1 MATLF
6 SGFSWYAGLVDLP
19 WWGYL
24 LTGFVLTHITIVSVT
39 VFLHRH
45 QAHRALDLHPAV
57 SHFFRFWL
65 WLTTAMVTR
74 EWVAVHRKHHAK
86 CETPEDPHSPQTRGI
101 HTVLWKGAEL
111 YRAEAEVSDTLT
123 QYGHATPEDWL
134 ERNLYSRFPVLGV
147 VLMLMLD
154 FLLFGFF
161 GVALWAVQM
170 LWIPFWAAGVINGI
184 GHWWGYRN
192 YETPDASRNISWLGF
207 LIGGEEL
214 HNNHHAF
221 ASSARFSMRRW
232 EFDLGWGYIRIMQ
245 WLGLARVKK
254 LAPSPRIVPGK
265 ERVDMDTVRA
275 VIVARFH
282 VMSDYARQ
290 VLWPV
295 LRKDCR
301 DGECRR
307 GLRRLRQLLVRDP
320 DTMDARSRS
329 LLEGVLGRFADLR
342 TAYQYRERLQQIWNR
357 SATSHDVLLKALQ
370 DWCQQAEATG
380 VSALQEFSLRL
391 KGYSLQAA

>member
-1 MATLF
+1 MVALF
-6 SGFSWYAGLVDLP
+6 SGFSWYAGWVDLP

-45 QAHRALDLHPAV
+45 QAHHALDLHPV
-57 SHFFRFWL
+57 ISHFFRFWL
-65 WLTTAMVTR
+65 WLTTGTVTR

-101 HTVLWKGAEL
+101 RTVLWRGAEL
-111 YRAEAEVSDTLT
+111 YRQEADVAETLT
-123 QYGHATPEDWL
+123 QYGHATPDDWL
-134 ERNLYSRFPVLGV
+134 ERKLYSRFSLLGIAI
-147 VLMLMLD
+147 MLVID
-154 FLLFGFF
+154 YLLFGFF

-192 YETPDASRNISWLGF
+192 YETPDASRNITWLA
-207 LIGGEEL
+207 LLVGGEEL

-232 EFDLGWGYIRIMQ
+232 EFDLGWAYIRMMQ
-245 WLGLARVKK
+245 MLGLARVKK
-254 LAPSPRIVPGK
+254 LAPSPRILPGK
-265 ERVDMDTVRA
+265 ERVDMDTLKA
-275 VIVARFH
+275 VVVARFH

-295 LRKDCR
+295 LRQDCR
-301 DGECRR
+301 EGECRQ
-307 GLRRLRQLLVRDP
+307 GLRRIRRLLVRDP
-320 DTMDARSRS
+320 DTMDARSRG
-329 LLEGVLGRFADLR
+329 LLEGVLQRFADLR
-342 TAYQYRERLQQIWNR
+342 IAYQYRDRLQQIWGR
-357 SATSHDVLLKALQ
+357 SAASHEALLKALQ

-380 VSALQEFSLRL
+380 VRALQEFAQRL
-391 KGYSLQAA
+391 KGYSLQPA

>member
-1 MATLF
+1 MTTLF
-6 SGFSWYAGLVDLP
+6 SGFSWHAGLVDLP

-24 LTGFVLTHITIVSVT
+24 LIGFVLTHITIISVT

-45 QAHRALDLHPAV
+45 QAHRALDLHPGI

-65 WLTTAMVTR
+65 WLTTGTVTR

-86 CETPEDPHSPQTRGI
+86 CETPDDPHSPQTRGI
-101 HTVLWKGAEL
+101 RKVLWQGAEL
-111 YRAEAEVSDTLT
+111 YRKEAAVADTLA
-123 QYGHATPEDWL
+123 QFGHATPNDWL
-134 ERNLYSRFPVLGV
+134 ERNLYSRFSILGV
-147 VLMLMLD
+147 VCMLIID
-154 FLLFGFF
+154 YVLFGFF
-161 GVALWAVQM
+161 GVALWAIQM

-207 LIGGEEL
+207 LVGGEEL

-232 EFDLGWGYIRIMQ
+232 EFDFGWGYICIMQ

-265 ERVDMDTVRA
+265 ERVDMETVRA

-307 GLRRLRQLLVRDP
+307 GLRRMRKLLVRDP

-329 LLEGVLGRFADLR
+329 LLEGVLQRFADLR
-342 TAYQYRERLQQIWNR
+342 IAYQYRERLQQIWSR
-357 SATSHDVLLKALQ
+357 SAASHDVLLKALQ

-380 VSALQEFSLRL
+380 VSALQEFALRL

>member
-65 WLTTAMVTR
+65 WLTTGTVTR

-86 CETPEDPHSPQTRGI
+86 CETPDDPHSPQTRGI
-101 HTVLWKGAEL
+101 RTVLWRGAEL
-111 YRAEAEVSDTLT
+111 YRAEADKTDTLD
-123 QYGHATPEDWL
+123 QFGHATPDDWL
-134 ERNLYSRFPVLGV
+134 ERNLYSRFSILGV
-147 VLMLMLD
+147 AIMLVTD
-154 FLLFGFF
+154 YLLFGFY

-192 YETPDASRNISWLGF
+192 YETPDASRNIASLGF

-221 ASSARFSMRRW
+221 ASSARFSMHRW

-245 WLGLARVKK
+245 ALGLAKVRK

-265 ERVDMDTVRA
+265 ERVDLDTVKA

-282 VMSDYARQ
+282 VMSDYARE

-295 LRKDCR
+295 LRQSCR
-301 DGECRR
+301 NGQCRWS
-307 GLRRLRQLLVRDP
+307 LRRARQLLVRDP
-320 DTMDARSRS
+320 ETMDAQSRGV
-329 LLEGVLGRFADLR
+329 LEGVLSRFADLR
-342 TAYQYRERLQQIWNR
+342 VAYQYRQRLQQVWSR
-357 SATSHDVLLKALQ
+357 SAASQEALLKALQ
-370 DWCQQAEATG
+370 DWCQQAEESG
-380 VSALQEFSLRL
+380 VRALQEFSQRL
-391 KGYSLQAA
+391 KGYSLQPA